1 MQPLRQLPGVLLVL
15 ATCGCAGY
23 RLGPTNPA
31 ATNERTIQVR
41 FFENQTLEPRLVESV
56 NQALRRVLQQD
67 GALKV
72 RTHGDA
78 DLLLSGVL
86 VSYDRLPLAFQPR
99 DVATVKDYEIR
110 LRATVK
116 AVERSTGKTVLDRE
130 VAGRT
135 TVRVGSDLASSER
148 QGIPLLAE
156 DLAKNITALLVEG
169 TW

>member
-1 MQPLRQLPGVLLVL
+1 MRSLRQIVGVLLAL
-15 ATCGCAGY
+15 AGCGCAGY

-31 ATNERTIQVR
+31 ATEGRTVQVR
-41 FFENQTLEPRLVESV
+41 FFENQTLEPRLVGSV

-67 GALKV
+67 GSLKV

-78 DLLLSGVL
+78 DLLLSGVI

-110 LRATVK
+110 LRVKVK
-116 AVERSTGKTVLDRE
+116 AVERLTRKAVLDRE
-130 VAGRT
+130 ISGRT
-135 TVRVGSDLASSER
+135 TVRVGSDLASAER

-156 DLAKNITALLVEG
+156 DLAKNITALLAEG
-169 TW
+169 AW

>member
-1 MQPLRQLPGVLLVL
+1 MLGVLLAL
-15 ATCGCAGY
+15 TACGCAGY

-31 ATNERTIQVR
+31 VTGGRTVQVR

-67 GALKV
+67 GSLKV

-78 DLLLSGVL
+78 DLSLSGVL
-86 VSYDRLPLAFQPR
+86 VDYHRLPLAFQPQ

-110 LRATVK
+110 LRAKVK
-116 AVERSTGKTVLDRE
+116 AVEQSTGKVLLDRE
-130 VAGRT
+130 ITGRT
-135 TVRVGSDLASSER
+135 TVRVGSDLASAER

-169 TW
+169 AW

>member
-1 MQPLRQLPGVLLVL
+1 MRSLRQIVGVLLAL
-15 ATCGCAGY
+15 TGCGCAGY

-31 ATNERTIQVR
+31 ATEGRTVQVR
-41 FFENQTLEPRLVESV
+41 FFENQTLEPRLVGSV

-67 GALKV
+67 GSLKV

-78 DLLLSGVL
+78 DLLLSGVI

-110 LRATVK
+110 LRVKVK
-116 AVERSTGKTVLDRE
+116 AVERLTRKAVLDRE
-130 VAGRT
+130 ISGRT
-135 TVRVGSDLASSER
+135 TVRVGSDLASAER

-156 DLAKNITALLVEG
+156 DLAKNITALLAEG
-169 TW
+169 AW